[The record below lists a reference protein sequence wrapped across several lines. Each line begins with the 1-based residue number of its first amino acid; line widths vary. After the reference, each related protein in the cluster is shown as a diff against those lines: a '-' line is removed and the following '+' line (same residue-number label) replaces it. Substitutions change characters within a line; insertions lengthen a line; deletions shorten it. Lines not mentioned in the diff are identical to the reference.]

1 MLQRCVT
8 TLAQLLVVLL
18 LLWGVL
24 AVGEQIAALMA

>member
-8 TLAQLLVVLL
+8 LFVQLLVVLL
-18 LLWGVL
+18 LLWGIL

>member
-1 MLQRCVT
+1 VT
-8 TLAQLLVVLL
+8 LLVWLLVVLL

>member
-8 TLAQLLVVLL
+8 LFAQMLVVLL

-24 AVGEQIAALMA
+24 AVADQVAALLS